1 MWSFNEDKFLSRI
14 NAKSVVSGI
23 FGGGGAAEEAAQ
35 VQAGATQAGI
45 AEQRRQ
51 FDIAQAQ
58 AAPFRQA
65 GLSALQQQLALLG
78 LPGLQPQQF
87 AQPVAAPAPAIQQFG
102 GRRDPRIPAAAARR
116 AKDLGVFGG
125 LLSGVGAAVRG
136 GAGAPVA
143 GGVQIPEAVSR
154 EQALAAFAETPGQQ
168 FLRERQEKALLR
180 SAGAIG
186 GLGGGNIRTALQE
199 QAFGRATTQFGEFQ
213 NRLAGLTGGAQT
225 ATAGLTQLG
234 GQTAGQISGLLQAG
248 GQAQASGIL
257 GAQQAGAALGGQVLG
272 AGLGAAAGGGLFGAG
287 AATAFGGGA
296 GAGALLGLLS
306 DIRLKE
312 NIVKI
317 GELPSGLNLYRWDWT
332 KEGKKLAVNQIPVGV
347 IAQEAQKLFPEAV
360 TESDGFLRVDYK
372 RLH

>member
-1 MWSFNEDKFLSRI
+1 MWSFNEDKFLFRI

-23 FGGGGAAEEAAQ
+23 FGGGGAAEEAAEA
-35 VQAGATQAGI
+35 QAGATQAGI

-51 FDIAQAQ
+51 FDIAQQQ

-78 LPGLQPQQF
+78 LPGLDPQQF
-87 AQPVAAPAPAIQQFG
+87 AQPAAAPAPGIQQFG
-102 GRRDPRIPAAAARR
+102 EGFFGGGGPRGGVPGARGRALAARR
-116 AKDLGVFGG
+116 GLAAPPPAAGVDQAFF
-125 LLSGVGAAVRG
+125 
-136 GAGAPVA
+136 
-143 GGVQIPEAVSR
+143 PEAVSR
-154 EQALAAFAETPGQQ
+154 EQALTAFAETPGQQ
-168 FLRERQEKALLR
+168 FLRERQERSLLR

-199 QAFGRATTQFGEFQ
+199 QAFGRSATQLGEFQ
-213 NRLAGLTGGAQT
+213 NRLAALTGGGQT
-225 ATAGLTQLG
+225 ATAGLAQLG

-257 GAQQAGAALGGQVLG
+257 GAQQAGAQLGQQVLG

-332 KEGKKLAVNQIPVGV
+332 KEGKKLAVNQMPIGV
-347 IAQEAQKLFPEAV
+347 IAQEAQELFPEAV
-360 TESDGFLRVDYK
+360 TAGADGYLRVDYK
-372 RLH
+372 ELH